1 MKKMGQQLLP
11 VFPELLNELVATW
24 RAKPYIDKHPI
35 PRGFLL
41 GCHGMSSS
49 LQCLGISIRGLPAS
63 QSQPLSVRS
72 DGQELQGGHPHCP
85 SHECV
90 PAPYAPYEAE
100 LQEEMTESCRERS
113 AELLTTAFTSI
124 KLWSMSQAEQW
135 VRRESQVV
143 KPHQPCYER

>member
-1 MKKMGQQLLP
+1 MESQARHRQALYPQRLSSWLSRDGC
-11 VFPELLNELVATW
+11 TW
-24 RAKPYIDKHPI
+24 AASYTAGWAG
-35 PRGFLL
+35 RGV
-41 GCHGMSSS
+41 SSS

-72 DGQELQGGHPHCP
+72 DGQELQGGHLHCP